1 MSQIQNQTKEAQN
14 ITSSHHVL
22 IKSILKEI
30 DRSIRGKRKI
40 LYSDIINLIMREDNR
55 GKMYNE
61 ILLWCNYNIRR
72 GKYIVLNEQN
82 KF

>member
-1 MSQIQNQTKEAQN
+1 LSQIQNQTKEGQN
-14 ITSSHHVL
+14 ITSSHQVL

-61 ILLWCNYNIRR
+61 IILWCNYNIRR

>member
-1 MSQIQNQTKEAQN
+1 LSQIQNQTKEAQN

>member
-1 MSQIQNQTKEAQN
+1 MSQIQNQTKEGQN

-61 ILLWCNYNIRR
+61 IILWCNYNIRR

>member
-1 MSQIQNQTKEAQN
+1 LSQIQNQTKEAQN
-14 ITSSHHVL
+14 ITSSHYIL
-22 IKSILKEI
+22 IKTILKEI
-30 DRSIRGKRKI
+30 DQSIRGKRKI
-40 LYSDIINLIMREDNR
+40 MYSDIINLIMREDNR

-72 GKYIVLNEQN
+72 SKYIVMNEQI

>member
-1 MSQIQNQTKEAQN
+1 LSQIQNQAKEVQN

-61 ILLWCNYNIRR
+61 IILWCNYNIRR

>member
-1 MSQIQNQTKEAQN
+1 MSQIQNQTKEVQN

-61 ILLWCNYNIRR
+61 IILWCNYNIRQ

>member
-1 MSQIQNQTKEAQN
+1 MSQIQNQTKEGQN
-14 ITSSHHVL
+14 ITSSHQVL

-61 ILLWCNYNIRR
+61 IILWCNYNIRR